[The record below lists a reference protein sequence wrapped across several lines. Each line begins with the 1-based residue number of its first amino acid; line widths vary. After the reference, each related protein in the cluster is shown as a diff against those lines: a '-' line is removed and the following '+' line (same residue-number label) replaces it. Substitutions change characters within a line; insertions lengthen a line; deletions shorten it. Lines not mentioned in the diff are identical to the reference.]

1 MNIFKRHEGIST
13 QLHIPDDLLVPP
25 YESTPQVSSPLHSLE
40 AVFVLRQREINAS
53 DFDAD
58 EDWKH
63 NPTMNLDS
71 RHTIDDI
78 ECSISEHRKL
88 YVLFFQST
96 PFLPG

>member
-25 YESTPQVSSPLHSLE
+25 YESTPQVSSASHSLE
-40 AVFVLRQREINAS
+40 AVFMLRQRESNAS

-71 RHTIDDI
+71 NHSIEDIDS
-78 ECSISEHRKL
+78 SISGHRKL
-88 YVLFFQST
+88 YVIRIQST